1 MEPSPALIADL
12 TETLDRLSSPTSS
25 LRTTAEAHLHS
36 ELLCPSNTA
45 QTLLALVHI
54 ATSLQGTSPRRVQAL
69 IILRRTALQSPTVL
83 DLEARRQR
91 DDHDH
96 DQAPTHPAL
105 LGPRWSTLPLHTKDL
120 IENRLLGVLGES
132 DMRPGAERK
141 ALCDTIAEVYKL
153 NQPGRSASSEIS
165 DTHHHSR
172 INFIAFSHLLSGPWP
187 QFASVLSQLFSSP
200 SPSLRESCFRLYAEC
215 IDLLEQEP
223 PTTASQGLL
232 RGLQDPAIHTR
243 LAALQAAS
251 KLLQVLEPPSKLQS
265 YTELITGMLEI
276 LPALTV
282 SAASDDRPLTTALLE
297 MIELASIPRLASRV
311 FKPHVTALTHF
322 CTSIIQSP
330 ETYDENIR
338 ASALELLVS
347 LAETAPTLIRTAGN
361 FTPMIVEI
369 CLDLMKEREDDP
381 EWLGKEVI
389 KDIEEDDTI
398 ATIAEQSLDRFAQ
411 RLGKDVFGA
420 VQGNLGKLLG
430 KDKTWQVKS
439 AGLSAIAA
447 IAEGCRVQMQ
457 GNLEQIINAIVALTG
472 DDHPRVHYAIIYA
485 LGQLCTDLEDQVQA
499 EFGQQV
505 LRVFVSNMLGQ
516 EPRLQAFAAAACV
529 NFFRA
534 TEVVEPLKP
543 FLPDVMRG
551 LLHLL
556 QTGSTFVQGNALEA
570 LTVVAAYMEEEFAPV
585 SHLSEVIIK
594 TVALILIAY
603 FTTKYYTE
611 IMPHLLRLL
620 ETEASPEIET
630 LRAQALDC
638 ASNIAAAVDPSVFEP
653 DATRLIKAMQN
664 ISKSLPEDDQV
675 TRPYLLTA
683 FCHLAATVGAEAFA
697 PYIDETFPQ
706 LLKRAARDA
715 QVTIGEL
722 GEPHPSEYNE
732 EGEDDWESVLVDGKT
747 VSIRTSAVDD
757 KLEAV
762 QNLISLVST
771 LGVTLPLPELQQVVQ
786 TTLPLLNFVWHIG
799 IREAAAALIAVTVQ
813 SLALHPL
820 NAEERTFICSNCS
833 DALAPHLCSDTDAE
847 FLATA
852 LSSIATV
859 YTSFPRGTLR
869 VDSRN
874 LCIRAMEGQFVDLA
888 RREQERQH
896 ERGGEQEEDAEY
908 LDEEVLEIEEGEK
921 QVYYGINVVVK
932 ELMKQHD
939 VRSLDVGTSTTSTTF
954 PLAVFEPALKVI
966 ATPSGQRLNA
976 AQFGLRLVCDML
988 DQLGER
994 AVKTV
999 QPYLNALAA
1008 RLHDENPTIRRVSA
1022 YAVGIAVERAP
1033 SSLQPWA
1040 INLVD
1045 SLFTAIAVID
1055 PSDLEQDPAV
1065 LAARDN
1071 AVSALSKIIRRSPP
1085 ATIEPILERWVLTLP
1100 ILVDEDEFEH
1110 VYPLLIDLLHTNHP
1124 STTSPTVAT
1133 HILNVLVQTLQ
1144 QEILPPT
1151 LEESLC
1157 TELKNFVAKLPQG
1170 SEARVQA
1177 ESISQDVRD
1186 KLGV

>member
-1 MEPSPALIADL
+1 MEPRPALIADL
-12 TETLDRLSSPTSS
+12 TETLDRLCSPTSS

-36 ELLCPSNTA
+36 ELLCPSHTA
-45 QTLLALVHI
+45 QTLLALVHV

-83 DLEARRQR
+83 DLEADRQR

-96 DQAPTHPAL
+96 DPTPTHPAL
-105 LGPRWSTLPLHTKDL
+105 LGPRWSTLPLKTKDH
-120 IENRLLGVLGES
+120 IENRLLGVLGKS
-132 DMRPGAERK
+132 DMRPDAERK
-141 ALCDTIAEVYKL
+141 ALCDTIAEIYKL
-153 NQPGRSASSEIS
+153 NQP
-165 DTHHHSR
+165 
-172 INFIAFSHLLSGPWP
+172 GPWP

-251 KLLQVLEPPSKLQS
+251 KLLQVLEPPSKLQN
-265 YTELITGMLEI
+265 YAELIRGMLEI
-276 LPALTV
+276 LPALTA

-311 FKPHVTALTHF
+311 FKPHVSTLTHF

-330 ETYDENIR
+330 ESYDENLR

-347 LAETAPTLIRTAGN
+347 LAETAPTLIRTARN
-361 FTPMIVEI
+361 FAPTIVEI

-389 KDIEEDDTI
+389 KDVEEDDTI

-420 VQGNLGKLLG
+420 VQGNVGKLLG

-447 IAEGCRVQMQ
+447 IAEGCRVQME
-457 GNLEQIINAIVALTG
+457 GHLEQIINAIMALAG
-472 DDHPRVHYAIIYA
+472 DDHPRVRYATIYA

-543 FLPDVMRG
+543 FLPDVVRG

-585 SHLSEVIIK
+585 SQLSEVII
-594 TVALILIAY
+594 TTCALIEIVY

-611 IMPHLLRLL
+611 MMPHLLRLL
-620 ETEASPEIET
+620 ETEASLEIET
-630 LRAQALDC
+630 LRARALDC

-653 DATRLIKAMQN
+653 DASRLIKAMQN

-697 PYIDETFPQ
+697 PYINETFPQ

-715 QVTIGEL
+715 QVTIGEV

-771 LGVTLPLPELQQVVQ
+771 LGATLPLPELQQVVQ

-820 NAEERTFICSNCS
+820 NAEERTFICSSCS

-869 VDSRN
+869 IDSRN

-888 RREQERQH
+888 RREQERQY
-896 ERGGEQEEDAEY
+896 ERGGDHEEDAEY

-939 VRSLDVGTSTTSTTF
+939 VQSLDVSTSTTSTTF

-994 AVKTV
+994 AVETV

-1040 INLVD
+1040 ITLVD
-1045 SLFTAIAVID
+1045 SLFAAIAAIAAID
-1055 PSDLEQDPAV
+1055 PSDLEQDPDV

-1133 HILNVLVQTLQ
+1133 HILKVLVQTLQ
-1144 QEILPPT
+1144 QETLPPT

-1177 ESISQDVRD
+1177 ESIPQDVRD
-1186 KLGV
+1186 KLGAW

>member
-120 IENRLLGVLGES
+120 IENRLLGVLGKS

-153 NQPGRSASSEIS
+153 NQP
-165 DTHHHSR
+165 
-172 INFIAFSHLLSGPWP
+172 GPWP

-232 RGLQDPAIHTR
+232 RGLQDPAIYTR

-420 VQGNLGKLLG
+420 VQENLGKLLG

-570 LTVVAAYMEEEFAPV
+570 LTVVAAYMEEEFAP
-585 SHLSEVIIK
+585 
-594 TVALILIAY
+594 
-603 FTTKYYTE
+603 YYTE

-638 ASNIAAAVDPSVFEP
+638 ASNIAAAVDLSVFEP

-697 PYIDETFPQ
+697 PYINETFPQ
-706 LLKRAARDA
+706 LLKRAAQDA

-722 GEPHPSEYNE
+722 GEPLPSEYNE

-888 RREQERQH
+888 RREQERQY

-939 VRSLDVGTSTTSTTF
+939 VQSLDVGTSTTSTTF

-1045 SLFTAIAVID
+1045 SLFTAIAAID

-1085 ATIEPILERWVLTLP
+1085 ATIEPILERWVLALP

-1144 QEILPPT
+1144 QETLPPT

-1177 ESISQDVRD
+1177 ESIPQDVRD